1 MKNRLEILF
10 INSLKAF
17 IVILFGLIATG
28 ITIIILDFMG
38 YESQVRKIIG
48 YLHL

>member
-10 INSLKAF
+10 INSLKAS
-17 IVILFGLIATG
+17 IVILFSLIAAG
-28 ITIIILDFMG
+28 VTIIVLDFLG
-38 YESQVRKIIG
+38 YESQVRKIVG

>member
-17 IVILFGLIATG
+17 IVILFSLIAAG
-28 ITIIILDFMG
+28 VTIIVLDFMG